1 MESLDDCLE
10 AEQHAKD
17 EALCIKKKLESDIN
31 ELEIALEKTNKAN
44 TEAQKTFKQCQ
55 DKLRDTVQEQACDH
69 QEIHD
74 QTNAFSDEVE
84 KSCSFSNS
92 DTEEEF
98 VEHKEKSDQDMFD
111 YLGYFLGQKVG
122 NQVKIS
128 EQTTF
133 EETHSFC
140 HKSVK
145 KRVQKTKKRGKPEE
159 KFEVNSLDIKHLK
172 AAPISINSPF
182 LHLTRLATGES
193 SMSSMP
199 FTKEEIGF
207 CMDLKQT
214 KIDAW
219 KSHPVPLEIFH
230 AMISKQ
236 VMDGPQD
243 KSLQRSNEIFAERL
257 VILFK
262 NLDLFKSLNE
272 KDQLTLLSSNLHY
285 SLILLSAHWFHPK
298 HSGTAQVNMY
308 LHGDPD
314 LVQQNSI
321 ITSYNRI
328 EIEELMPWCCGSHP
342 MYQILQT
349 VMQIDM
355 DEVIFLL
362 LVTITL
368 LNSKEIKFRRI
379 QDHLKLKLF
388 RYLKHKSSQSEAVKQ
403 FHKIEEVIHK
413 LLYSK
418 DFYTLL
424 QG

>member
-1 MESLDDCLE
+1 M
-10 AEQHAKD
+10 
-17 EALCIKKKLESDIN
+17 KLESDIN
-31 ELEIALEKTNKAN
+31 ELEIALYKTNKAN
-44 TEAQKTFKQCQ
+44 AEAQKTIKQYQ
-55 DKLRDTVQEQACDH
+55 DQLRDTVQEEACDH

-74 QTNAFSDEVE
+74 QTNAFSDEFE
-84 KSCSFSNS
+84 KSCSVSNS

-98 VEHKEKSDQDMFD
+98 IEHKEKSDKDMFD

-128 EQTTF
+128 EQ
-133 EETHSFC
+133 ETHSFC
-140 HKSVK
+140 HESVK

-159 KFEVNSLDIKHLK
+159 KFEVISLDIKNLK

-182 LHLTRLATGES
+182 LHLTTLATGES

-207 CMDLKQT
+207 CLNLKQT
-214 KIDAW
+214 KINAW

-236 VMDGPQD
+236 IMDDPQD

-257 VILFK
+257 VILF
-262 NLDLFKSLNE
+262 NHLDLFKSLNE
-272 KDQLTLLSSNLHY
+272 KDQHTLLSSNLHF

-321 ITSYNRI
+321 STSYNRI
-328 EIEELMPWCCGSHP
+328 EMEELMPWCSGPHP
-342 MYQILQT
+342 MHQILQT

-388 RYLKHKSSQSEAVKQ
+388 RYLKHKSSQSEAVRQ

-424 QG
+424 QE

>member
-1 MESLDDCLE
+1 
-10 AEQHAKD
+10 
-17 EALCIKKKLESDIN
+17 
-31 ELEIALEKTNKAN
+31 
-44 TEAQKTFKQCQ
+44 
-55 DKLRDTVQEQACDH
+55 
-69 QEIHD
+69 
-74 QTNAFSDEVE
+74 
-84 KSCSFSNS
+84 
-92 DTEEEF
+92 
-98 VEHKEKSDQDMFD
+98 MF
-111 YLGYFLGQKVG
+111 
-122 NQVKIS
+122 I
-128 EQTTF
+128 
-133 EETHSFC
+133 
-140 HKSVK
+140 
-145 KRVQKTKKRGKPEE
+145 
-159 KFEVNSLDIKHLK
+159 I
-172 AAPISINSPF
+172 
-182 LHLTRLATGES
+182 
-193 SMSSMP
+193 
-199 FTKEEIGF
+199 
-207 CMDLKQT
+207 
-214 KIDAW
+214 W
-219 KSHPVPLEIFH
+219 KS
-230 AMISKQ
+230 
-236 VMDGPQD
+236 
-243 KSLQRSNEIFAERL
+243 
-257 VILFK
+257 LF
-262 NLDLFKSLNE
+262 FQ

-298 HSGTAQVNMY
+298 HSGTAQVHMY

-368 LNSKEIKFRRI
+368 LSSKEIKFRRI